1 MRVILSGISR
11 DKSSGVSPEERMIR
25 GILADAK
32 PSIDG
37 SKLVI
42 VCKDE
47 VSAGSLQGYAD
58 EVSEILRR
66 EIKKDMDFDI
76 FGPGR
81 GEDPDTKYPDLKDL
95 INFDDIKITDG

>member
-1 MRVILSGISR
+1 CENWGRIIKDSR
-11 DKSSGVSPEERMIR
+11 EMVR

-32 PSIDG
+32 PSVDG
-37 SKLVI
+37 SRLVI

-47 VSAGSLQGYAD
+47 VSAGSLKGYSE

-66 EIKKDMDFDI
+66 ETKKDMDFDI

-81 GEDPDTKYPDLKDL
+81 GEDPDTKYPDLTEL
-95 INFDDIKITDG
+95 INFDDIRITD